1 MKKRSKPEGKE
12 EEAVSEKATG
22 SGEPSAGQSDSELLE
37 ELLQRV
43 KEKILSDR
51 TSFSVGDLIRLMEA
65 RQELRTDD
73 VREIVVRWVGDSKEE
88 SAG

>member
-1 MKKRSKPEGKE
+1 MKKRSKDEEQAELAEKEPE
-12 EEAVSEKATG
+12 TG
-22 SGEPSAGQSDSELLE
+22 QRAPQTDSELLE
-37 ELLQRV
+37 ELLERV

-65 RQELRTDD
+65 RQELRTDE

-88 SAG
+88 SAE

>member
-1 MKKRSKPEGKE
+1 MKKSSKPEGTDGD
-12 EEAVSEKATG
+12 VSEQVTG
-22 SGEPSAGQSDSELLE
+22 SDKPRTVQSDGELLE

-51 TSFSVGDLIRLMEA
+51 TNFSVGDLIRLLEA
-65 RQELRTDD
+65 RQELRTDE
-73 VREIVVRWVGDSKEE
+73 VREVVVRWVGDSKEE

>member
-1 MKKRSKPEGKE
+1 MKRSSKPEGTE
-12 EEAVSEKATG
+12 EVASEKAPQ
-22 SGEPSAGQSDSELLE
+22 SGPGVVQSDSELLE

-51 TSFSVGDLIRLMEA
+51 TNFSVGDLIRLLEA
-65 RQELRTDD
+65 RQELRTDE

>member
-1 MKKRSKPEGKE
+1 MRRSSEPEGTE
-12 EEAVSEKATG
+12 EVASERASQNGPNAV
-22 SGEPSAGQSDSELLE
+22 QSDSELLE

-51 TSFSVGDLIRLMEA
+51 TNFSVGDLIRLLEA
-65 RQELRTDD
+65 RQELRTDEI
-73 VREIVVRWVGDSKEE
+73 REIVVRWVGDSTEE

>member
-1 MKKRSKPEGKE
+1 MRRSSEPEGTE
-12 EEAVSEKATG
+12 EVASERASLNG
-22 SGEPSAGQSDSELLE
+22 PSPLQSDSELLE

-51 TSFSVGDLIRLMEA
+51 TNFSVGDLIRLLEA
-65 RQELRTDD
+65 RQELRTDEI
-73 VREIVVRWVGDSKEE
+73 REIVVRWVGDSKEE